1 MRILKRL
8 DKQLKIDIMI
18 KKESIKQYKRQK
30 HLENLAAKVTYEK
43 AKYQENTEV
52 KPLYEN
58 RRYLSN
64 SENKIKC

>member
-1 MRILKRL
+1 
-8 DKQLKIDIMI
+8 MI

-64 SENKIKC
+64 SENKMLKKHDTMKIYKIE